1 MLNQKKVY
9 ISGPTNQKLF
19 QEAEKKL
26 KAAGFVVVNRCNID
40 LDDDLGVKDV
50 ALIHIA
56 ALGTCDYIYQL
67 DGWQDSDSATAEWFM
82 AKWMGLL
89 IVNSSWL
96 DWYVGEL
103 ERREKYAEEE
113 SKKENDQDSHE
124 EA

>member
-1 MLNQKKVY
+1 M
-9 ISGPTNQKLF
+9 KLF

-26 KAAGFVVVNRCNID
+26 KAAGFVVVNRLNIG
-40 LDDDLGVKDV
+40 LDDDMCVKDK
-50 ALIHIA
+50 ALILIA

-67 DGWQDSDSATAEWFM
+67 DGWQDDDSATAEWFM

-89 IVNSSWL
+89 VVNSSWL

-103 ERREKYAEEE
+103 ERRENNGKE
-113 SKKENDQDSHE
+113 SKEKDDKDSHE